1 MTEKKRED
9 VSKKLVGLSNSRLKY
24 PNLGRIDENDEFR
37 CSVDRITLMAPLSV
51 EAWEKHFFKWLH
63 LPFIETAGAGL
74 QVLDYSNCDVD
85 DFGNPHPHVAP
96 EQVAYMEM
104 TQFQHD
110 KVRIDFNP
118 NHGMNSEGGLW
129 LKDLLSKLP
138 RKTFSRADIAIDILH
153 HPEIYKYGVWNFGT
167 SKRIFLDKGGKMETT
182 YWGKSSSKKQIR
194 LYNKKVEQEKRHG
207 RIVNLDEWWRL
218 EMQLRGD
225 KVAQYPQLV
234 KEMLE
239 HFYIPDYKSSL
250 LKDNEQNKLLR
261 MMIDQSYYGS
271 LPKTSKQ
278 RLREIVKKA
287 KPENSL
293 SILMAKKFVEDLPS
307 LENELY
313 SYLGRFHI
321 EKATVNDEE
330 YKKLEGHQKLLV
342 HF

>member
-1 MTEKKRED
+1 
-9 VSKKLVGLSNSRLKY
+9 
-24 PNLGRIDENDEFR
+24 
-37 CSVDRITLMAPLSV
+37 
-51 EAWEKHFFKWLH
+51 
-63 LPFIETAGAGL
+63 
-74 QVLDYSNCDVD
+74 
-85 DFGNPHPHVAP
+85 
-96 EQVAYMEM
+96 
-104 TQFQHD
+104 
-110 KVRIDFNP
+110 
-118 NHGMNSEGGLW
+118 MNSEGGLW

-138 RKTFSRADIAIDILH
+138 RKTFSRADIAIDIFH
-153 HPEIYKYGVWNFGT
+153 HPEIYKYGVWNFGI

-225 KVAQYPQLV
+225 KVEQYPQLV

-321 EKATVNDEE
+321 EKATVNDEFLA
-330 YKKLEGHQKLLV
+330 KLEQK
-342 HF
+342 